1 MWIKFNP
8 NPKTDRGKDCVIRAI
23 CKLIGKDWMTVY
35 LSICLQGAV
44 MGEMPSVNKTWM
56 TWLRGQ
62 GYKREAVP
70 DLCPECYTVADFC
83 KDHPEG
89 DYLLM
94 VPGHVVCAS
103 GGNYFDTWDSG
114 NETVLFYWTRSE
126 SDGMDESVQPV
137 SDKR

>member
-1 MWIKFNP
+1 M
-8 NPKTDRGKDCVIRAI
+8 
-23 CKLIGKDWMTVY
+23 Y

-70 DLCPECYTVADFC
+70 DLCPDCYTVANFC
-83 KDHPEG
+83 ADHPEG

-103 GGNYFDTWDSG
+103 SGNYFDTWDSG
-114 NETVLFYWTRSE
+114 DEIPMYFYVRETER
-126 SDGMDESVQPV
+126 G
-137 SDKR
+137 